1 VCTLTS
7 GLTSDVLLRMF
18 LTQDQL
24 ISVTVQV
31 GTLLLFDANLI
42 QDYKPSKLLATYIDN
57 G

>member
-1 VCTLTS
+1 
-7 GLTSDVLLRMF
+7 MF